1 MSNNDKKSTSTGS
14 SDAGINISEEKI
26 LDRDQDSPVS
36 VSPEGEEKPSYTH
49 NADKSDPLDSHLSDD
64 NSPDKTSGSKKVDD
78 DALDRDQDSPVSVS
92 PKDKEKPSYTH
103 NADSSDQS

>member
-14 SDAGINISEEKI
+14 SDADINISEEKI

-49 NADKSDPLDSHLSDD
+49 NADKSDPLDPNFSDD
-64 NSPDKTSGSKKVDD
+64 KPSKNVVGSKNVDD
-78 DALDRDQDSPVSVS
+78 DTLDRDQDSPVSVS
-92 PKDKEKPSYTH
+92 PKDKDKPSYTH
-103 NADSSDQS
+103 NADSSDKS